1 MVKTGS
7 LLVSKILCV
16 LLCLTFVFSAYAQD
30 SATKEKEEKRVIKG
44 RVLDENREPM
54 IGVLVLIKG
63 TTHGVTTGVDGDYV
77 LECTEQETTL
87 EFSFLGYEPRDFKLT
102 PAQKVLNVNM

>member
-1 MVKTGS
+1 MEKTGS

-16 LLCLTFVFSAYAQD
+16 FLCLTFVFSAYAQD

-63 TTHGVTTGVDGDYV
+63 TTHEIGRASCRERV
-77 LECTEQETTL
+77 
-87 EFSFLGYEPRDFKLT
+87 
-102 PAQKVLNVNM
+102 